1 MVRGKT
7 ELKRIENATSRQV
20 SFSKRR
26 RGLLKKAFELSVL
39 CDSEITLIVFSPTGK
54 LYEFSSSSCTN
65 KTIERYMNSAK
76 NLGQYKK
83 SSETSLQHEKE
94 DAAAMSK
101 RVEVLEQSKRK
112 LLGEGLDSCSID
124 DLYQIQEQ
132 LAISLRN
139 IRARKSLLCKQQID
153 RLREKEKIL
162 EEENAE
168 LKKTCDVQLRLHL
181 SEEDD
186 EPQRPYTDVETR
198 LFIGLPETTIPLA
211 TGRAQ

>member
-54 LYEFSSSSCTN
+54 LYEFSSSSSTN

-101 RVEVLEQSKRK
+101 RVEEQ
-112 LLGEGLDSCSID
+112 
-124 DLYQIQEQ
+124 
-132 LAISLRN
+132 
-139 IRARKSLLCKQQID
+139 
-153 RLREKEKIL
+153 IL

-168 LKKTCDVQLRLHL
+168 LKKRCDVQLRLHL

>member
-39 CDSEITLIVFSPTGK
+39 CDAEITLIVFSPTGK
-54 LYEFSSSSCTN
+54 LYEFSSTSSSN
-65 KTIERYMNSAK
+65 KTIQRYMNNAK

-83 SSETSLQHEKE
+83 SSETSLQHVKE
-94 DAAAMSK
+94 DGVAAMSK

-124 DLYQIQEQ
+124 DLHQIQEQ
-132 LAISLRN
+132 LVISLRN
-139 IRARKSLLCKQQID
+139 IRERKSLLCKQQID

-168 LKKTCDVQLRLHL
+168 LKKRLAV
-181 SEEDD
+181 S
-186 EPQRPYTDVETR
+186 EPQRLYTDVETR
-198 LFIGLPETTIPLA
+198 LFIGQPETRPPA
-211 TGRAQ
+211 GDHNK

>member
-1 MVRGKT
+1 M
-7 ELKRIENATSRQV
+7 
-20 SFSKRR
+20 
-26 RGLLKKAFELSVL
+26 
-39 CDSEITLIVFSPTGK
+39 
-54 LYEFSSSSCTN
+54 
-65 KTIERYMNSAK
+65 
-76 NLGQYKK
+76 
-83 SSETSLQHEKE
+83 
-94 DAAAMSK
+94 
-101 RVEVLEQSKRK
+101 
-112 LLGEGLDSCSID
+112 GEGLDSCSID

-139 IRARKSLLCKQQID
+139 IRAR
-153 RLREKEKIL
+153 KEKIL

>member
-1 MVRGKT
+1 MIVKV
-7 ELKRIENATSRQV
+7 I
-20 SFSKRR
+20 
-26 RGLLKKAFELSVL
+26 
-39 CDSEITLIVFSPTGK
+39 DSLEYNEITPWPEEGFIV
-54 LYEFSSSSCTN
+54 
-65 KTIERYMNSAK
+65 I
-76 NLGQYKK
+76 
-83 SSETSLQHEKE
+83 
-94 DAAAMSK
+94 
-101 RVEVLEQSKRK
+101 K

-139 IRARKSLLCKQQID
+139 IRAR
-153 RLREKEKIL
+153 KEKIL